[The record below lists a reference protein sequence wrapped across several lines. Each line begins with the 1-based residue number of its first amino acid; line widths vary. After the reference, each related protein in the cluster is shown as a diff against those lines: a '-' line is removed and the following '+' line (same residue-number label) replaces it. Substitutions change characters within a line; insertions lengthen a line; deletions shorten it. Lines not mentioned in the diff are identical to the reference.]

1 MTRRLLIPAAL
12 LLAYCATA
20 TGGIAVVRRAAAPPS
35 LTARTGSA
43 TTPLEGEVVRFS
55 VPLKGGGTRP
65 ADVFIARDPQNGL
78 TFRRILVVG
87 ERPFEEAQQLMDRF
101 LASWRIAEHGGRI
114 YGFGGDAIVLI
125 DDFGDSHP
133 SLAEAER
140 ETMRWLAQHP
150 EMMDMNSINMRRYV
164 EYARRVGVSGFFV
177 DLTTSEGKP
186 TILRDVLREGDHWL
200 VTIEGPS
207 HQIATLVINDRDE
220 LVDVKVRTP

>member
-1 MTRRLLIPAAL
+1 MTPRLLIPAAL
-12 LLAYCATA
+12 ILAHCASA
-20 TGGIAVVRRAAAPPS
+20 TGGIAVVRRAAAPAS
-35 LTARTGSA
+35 LSARTGSA

-65 ADVFIARDPQNGL
+65 ADVFIARDPKNGL

-101 LASWRIAEHGGRI
+101 LGSWRIAEHGGRI
-114 YGFGGDAIVLI
+114 YGFGGDGIVLI
-125 DDFGDSHP
+125 DDFGDSNP

-164 EYARRVGVSGFFV
+164 EYSRRVGGGFFV
-177 DLTTSEGKP
+177 DLTTSQPKP
-186 TILRDVLREGDHWL
+186 TLLRDVLREGDHWL
-200 VTIEGPS
+200 VTVEGPS
-207 HQIATLVINDRDE
+207 HQTATLVINDQDQ
-220 LVDVKVRTP
+220 LVDVRTP